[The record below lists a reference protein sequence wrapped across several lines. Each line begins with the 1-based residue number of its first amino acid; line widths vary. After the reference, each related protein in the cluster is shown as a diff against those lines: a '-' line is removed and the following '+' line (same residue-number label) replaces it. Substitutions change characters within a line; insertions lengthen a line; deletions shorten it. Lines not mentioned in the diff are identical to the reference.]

1 MTRQSLKRTLNI
13 ALRLGPIVG
22 LGQAIHRTA
31 FQKVISPI
39 AADVWG
45 S

>member
-1 MTRQSLKRTLNI
+1 MTKQ
-13 ALRLGPIVG
+13 ALRKALNVALLLAVIVG
-22 LGQAIHRTA
+22 LGQVIHRTA

-39 AADVWG
+39 ASAVWG

>member
-1 MTRQSLKRTLNI
+1 MTKQSLRKILNV
-13 ALRLGPIVG
+13 ALLLALILG

-39 AADVWG
+39 ASAVWG